1 MIRSAFVLLMIGA
14 PLLFAEESKVAKDLK
29 EKSYCMLMIGCRL
42 ADFAKETGATTPGP
56 AGKASDGKVY
66 LLTGRVTPHYKKGGE
81 WPVAGKLS
89 ADGKTIVV
97 EKMGK
102 HEFE

>member
-1 MIRSAFVLLMIGA
+1 MLRFSFLILLAASAFLH
-14 PLLFAEESKVAKDLK
+14 AEEPAVTK
-29 EKSYCMLMIGCRL
+29 EKNFWVLTIGCRL